1 MISQGNRDDRAVRV
15 SQEMAKIGKPFDQK
29 LAHRVKFVQ

>member
-1 MISQGNRDDRAVRV
+1 VRV

-29 LAHRVKFVQ
+29 LAHRVKFVR